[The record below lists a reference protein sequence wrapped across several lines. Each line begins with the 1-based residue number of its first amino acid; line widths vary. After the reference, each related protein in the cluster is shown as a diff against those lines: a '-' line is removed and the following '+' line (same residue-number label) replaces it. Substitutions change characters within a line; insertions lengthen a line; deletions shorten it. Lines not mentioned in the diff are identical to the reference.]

1 VKRRLGLAVA
11 AFIVGALVAGG
22 ARARPDDPGD
32 GLFTFDVGDD
42 IETFDTERFRIHYT
56 RAGTHSVPIADDD
69 ASGVPDWV
77 EDLGSIYEAALD
89 AYVALGFRGPVSDDG
104 FADNGGDGRFDV
116 YLVDFAFSADGA
128 YRSEVCENGGD
139 VCHGH
144 MVQENDFRGYSY
156 PTPGIGNLTVASHE
170 LFHAVQAAYDAGQG
184 AVYAE
189 GTAVWASEQFDATLF
204 DLEGFSDGYLGGA
217 DSPLDSQSAS
227 PVDPFAYGSSI
238 FFQYLSE
245 QYGTDVVRALVEAT
259 KDGAGGVTDPFWFD
273 VIDGVLERE
282 AAVSFEQV
290 FADFARACFF
300 TGRRAVAGLGFEH
313 ADDFAEREPEAAELP
328 VAQDRFVLFTSSSRL
343 VRVVAR
349 GRSSVQ
355 AALVASDPDQLAGLT
370 LRLIARNVDSG
381 AVREQGAVGGAVADA
396 IEVGVDDDIF
406 VLLINAR
413 QEGQGGRPRL
423 CVGDPAEVEACVAA
437 VAAEGEGE
445 GEDDDDDDDPT
456 LGGGGCQCGVGP
468 GASAGGASV
477 SLALGSLALLACR
490 RCRRQRRL

>member
-1 VKRRLGLAVA
+1 MKPRRTAAAVVACVAAAVA
-11 AFIVGALVAGG
+11 APAT
-22 ARARPDDPGD
+22 ARPDNPGD

-42 IETFDTERFRIHYT
+42 IETFDTEHFRIHYT
-56 RAGTHSVPIADDD
+56 RAGTHSVPVADDD
-69 ASGVPDWV
+69 ASGVPDHV
-77 EDLGSIYEAALD
+77 EDLGNIYEAALD
-89 AYVALGFRGPVSDDG
+89 AYVVLGFRAPVSDDG

-128 YRSEVCENGGD
+128 YRSEFCENGGD
-139 VCHGH
+139 ICHGH

-156 PTPGIGNLTVASHE
+156 PSPRIGNLTVASHE
-170 LFHAVQAAYDAGQG
+170 LFHAVQAAYDADQG

-189 GTAVWASEQFDATLF
+189 GTAVWASEQFDETLF

-227 PVDPFAYGSSI
+227 PVDPFSYGSSI

-259 KDGAGGVTDPFWFD
+259 EDGAGGVTDPFWFE

-282 AAVSFEQV
+282 ASISFEDV
-290 FADFARACFF
+290 FADFARACLF
-300 TGRRAVAGLGFEH
+300 TGRRAIAGEGFEH

-355 AALVASDPDQLAGLT
+355 AALVASDPTQLAGLT
-370 LRLIARNVDSG
+370 LRVVARNVDSG
-381 AVREQGAVGGAVADA
+381 AVREASAAGGVVADA
-396 IEVGVDDDIF
+396 IDVGVDDDIF

-413 QEGQGGRPRL
+413 QQGQGGRPRL
-423 CVGDPAEVEACVAA
+423 CIGDPAEVDACVAA

-445 GEDDDDDDDPT
+445 GEGDDDEPT
-456 LGGGGCQCGVGP
+456 LGGGGCQCDVGP
-468 GASAGGASV
+468 GAPASAASV
-477 SLALGSLALLACR
+477 SLSAGGLALLALGR
-490 RCRRQRRL
+490 RRRQRRP